1 MPKVSTTVEVAM
13 PAAVRPKLQ
22 RVRDRLGNSNRAKD
36 LFGVGEMVK
45 PKVGMARA
53 AVAVAC
59 LRRSFQRLADDPLDV
74 FDFASKVTMT
84 TMVVRK
90 ACVASVSCRLF
101 YHFPVSM

>member
-1 MPKVSTTVEVAM
+1 M

-59 LRRSFQRLADDPLDV
+59 LRRSFQRLAADPLDV
-74 FDFASKVTMT
+74 FFDFASKTTMT
-84 TMVVRK
+84 TMVV
-90 ACVASVSCRLF
+90 
-101 YHFPVSM
+101 